1 MYEENKHKDPLEC
14 CKFEL
19 EEEAHLESTTWI
31 PLLHDESS
39 TVSLDKYSD
48 NKFYAYLAIDCKK
61 VNSPRPIDEEE
72 YIKIK
77 PNITYGQLMKLI
89 SSGQMNVLSSYASL
103 MAIKKLT
110 DLGYKL
116 E

>member
-1 MYEENKHKDPLEC
+1 MYEEDKHSDPLEC

-19 EEEAHLESTTWI
+19 NEEAHLESHTWI
-31 PLLHDESS
+31 PLLSDENS

-61 VNSPRPIDEEE
+61 VMSPRPIDEEE

-77 PNITYGQLMKLI
+77 PNINYRQLLKLI

-103 MAIKKLT
+103 MAINKLT
-110 DLGYKL
+110 ELGYIL